1 MENRNRPYK
10 LIKVQGAKTMN
21 YDKTSIINPEED
33 AYSILNDCEQ
43 CNELSDCYI
52 LIDSLVQDILTL
64 EEEMVRW
71 RQALLKYLS
80 PLDAQNLLSDIF
92 DNLAR
97 RNIDSEAYQKYIKLA
112 GYKEDPMESAKHT
125 ELLWRLRNGTDETS
139 ISL

>member
-1 MENRNRPYK
+1 MENKNVHINLSRYK
-10 LIKVQGAKTMN
+10 EQNEMN
-21 YDKTSIINPEED
+21 IEKQSIINSEED
-33 AYSILNDCEQ
+33 AYSLLNDCDQ
-43 CNELSDCYI
+43 CKDLSDCYI

-112 GYKEDPMESAKHT
+112 GYREDPMESEEHT
-125 ELLWRLRNGTDETS
+125 ELLWRLRNGTDETNVN
-139 ISL
+139 L

>member
-1 MENRNRPYK
+1 MGNRNHPYE

-21 YDKTSIINPEED
+21 NNKTSIINSEED
-33 AYSILNDCEQ
+33 AYMLLNDCDQ

-71 RQALLKYLS
+71 RQALLKYLP
-80 PLDAQNLLSDIF
+80 PLDAQNLMSDIF
-92 DNLAR
+92 DNLAC
-97 RNIDSEAYQKYIKLA
+97 RNIDSEAYQKSIKLA
-112 GYKEDPMESAKHT
+112 GYKEDPMESEEHT

-139 ISL
+139 VNL

>member
-1 MENRNRPYK
+1 
-10 LIKVQGAKTMN
+10 MN
-21 YDKTSIINPEED
+21 NDKTSIINSEED
-33 AYSILNDCEQ
+33 IYSSYDCEN
-43 CNELSDCYI
+43 CNELADCYI

-71 RQALLKYLS
+71 RQALLKYLP

-92 DNLAR
+92 DNLAC

-112 GYKEDPMESAKHT
+112 GYKEDPMESEEHT

-139 ISL
+139 VNL